1 MHLHKLKPRE
11 ICSFTEGMYWSFVIL
26 WYVKALVV
34 CVWVMWAAR
43 YNFVIFQPWTQMLH
57 WPPCYFTMLWS
68 LMDNLT
74 RTKRINLLCV
84 RVCVKRC
91 FGNVVQCA
99 CVSKVMVGGVIAV
112 YWSPAAWC
120 LRNEGVSSVLLG
132 ASNTD
137 QLMENIGA
145 IQVRPQYECVCVCV
159 CVCLCARVCG
169 SAEQISGLI
178 CENAT
183 WPVSSDLVF
192 VPYSPYQQPTL
203 LGTARPLGQFAA
215 ARLGALLYRVNKV
228 SGVSVARGIG
238 DRLTATSSLSW

>member
-1 MHLHKLKPRE
+1 M
-11 ICSFTEGMYWSFVIL
+11 
-26 WYVKALVV
+26 
-34 CVWVMWAAR
+34 CVWSVVLEMLCSV
-43 YNFVIFQPWTQMLH
+43 FV
-57 WPPCYFTMLWS
+57 CC
-68 LMDNLT
+68 
-74 RTKRINLLCV
+74 K
-84 RVCVKRC
+84 
-91 FGNVVQCA
+91 CA
-99 CVSKVMVGGVIAV
+99 GVSKVMVGGVIAI

-145 IQVRPQYECVCVCV
+145 IQVRPQHECVCV
-159 CVCLCARVCG
+159 CVCLCAHVCG
-169 SAEQISGLI
+169 SVKQINGLI
-178 CENAT
+178 CENVT

-192 VPYSPYQQPTL
+192 MPYSPYQQPPL

-238 DRLTATSSLSW
+238 DRLTATSSLFW